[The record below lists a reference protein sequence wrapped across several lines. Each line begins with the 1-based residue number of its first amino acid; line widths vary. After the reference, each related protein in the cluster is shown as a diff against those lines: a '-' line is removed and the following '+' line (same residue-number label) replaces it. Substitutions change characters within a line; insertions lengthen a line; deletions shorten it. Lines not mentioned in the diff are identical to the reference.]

1 VAFRLSRAGLPL
13 GMPKQLSTTE
23 RIDYLIGRRFPLS
36 YLLKIRPS
44 VSLSSSAPPPDT
56 RELRIAVGTFRT
68 ELAALSPQQ
77 LVARFDEEKG
87 KEFQQL
93 RAKADQEE
101 RERFFNL
108 SHANADYDHWS
119 KAAHWTLDEAI
130 ALSFG
135 RAPEIVRWDQLQKF
149 SSLGSP
155 FVAQYARRRDL
166 AVRALAWKQLYD
178 PVLPGIFLAWAERTD
193 IPVPPELTEA
203 VQKRGVQV
211 ADWKSLHD
219 QAVEAGKRDLE
230 AAEKRTSEWKRLL
243 EESIEQLGKQRA
255 DWIEVV
261 NARNAAVAALQEKI
275 EALQSQPPS
284 NPDHE
289 IGTRERDSLLKLVI
303 GMAVAAY
310 VYDPKAARSDKVKE
324 IADDLLAAGVPLD
337 VDTVRKWLREAAELL
352 PPKGSE

>member
-1 VAFRLSRAGLPL
+1 VSDARNPSLKDR
-13 GMPKQLSTTE
+13 TE
-23 RIDYLIGRRFPLS
+23 YLVLRRFPFARA
-36 YLLKIRPS
+36 IDFPPS
-44 VSLSSSAPPPDT
+44 LTSGGGASP
-56 RELRIAVGTFRT
+56 ELRQALADFRAG
-68 ELAALSPQQ
+68 LAALSAGE
-77 LVARFDEEKG
+77 LIARYDAEK
-87 KEFQQL
+87 KREYEQ
-93 RAKADQEE
+93 AIEKAEREE

-108 SHANADYDHWS
+108 PHANADYDHWS

-135 RAPEIVRWDQLQKF
+135 RAPEVVRWDQLQKF
-149 SSLGSP
+149 TSLGSP

-166 AVRALAWKQLYD
+166 AIRARAWKQLYD
-178 PVLPGIFLAWAERTD
+178 PVLPGIFLAWAKRTD
-193 IPVPPELTEA
+193 IPVPPELIEA

-219 QAVEAGKRDLE
+219 QAVEAGKRDVE
-230 AAEKRTSEWKRLL
+230 EAEKRTSEWKRLL

-255 DWIEVV
+255 DWVEVV
-261 NARNAAVAALQEKI
+261 NARNSTIAALREKM

-284 NPDHE
+284 NPDHG

-324 IADDLLAAGVPLD
+324 IADDLTGAGVPLD